1 MINQKPW
8 LWLLIASLALN
19 VFLGAAMGTHFFRGP
34 KHPPRPGTIILDM
47 AEALP
52 EADARILRQ
61 AYEARRSELEDDT
74 PRRNF
79 DEIRRAMSAEP
90 FDPAAFLRVTSEFHA
105 RQHRVHQVTDE
116 ILADALPRL
125 SPEGRKRLAERPPPG
140 DRRGPPP
147 PRQ

>member
-1 MINQKPW
+1 MTNQKPW

-34 KHPPRPGTIILDM
+34 KPPPRPGTIILDM

-61 AYEARRSELEDDT
+61 AYDARRSELEVDNS
-74 PRRNF
+74 RRGF
-79 DEIRRAMSAEP
+79 EEMHQALSAEP
-90 FDPAAFLRVTSEFHA
+90 FDPAAFLQVTGEFRARQDHMHRVTS
-105 RQHRVHQVTDE
+105 E

-125 SPEGRKRLAERPPPG
+125 SPEGRKRLAEFRPPP
-140 DRRGPPP
+140 PPP
-147 PRQ
+147 PRDRR